1 MKNKIINNLKKKKK
15 KILYS
20 STLIILL
27 IPIGILALNKY
38 NDAIKNNLNNKNWI
52 KNNTSII
59 KTNINEYTYSTM
71 KDKHITTY
79 NTLFQ
84 EEIDNKINDLLKT
97 NNYTIDNPL
106 MIYNPYS
113 TNTNSINLYFNT
125 DTEEELSYKI
135 EVDGFSSF
143 ERTLKNTGED
153 NYTKTHSYQ
162 LIGFIMGYNNKL
174 TLTLKNKDNEEQSYT
189 YNLNFENYKIDTDT
203 KLKIEEDNKEE
214 LSDGLFA
221 ILGDSREDQDYI
233 HLVDNDGI
241 VRSEIPIIGYR
252 AVNLLFNNNKMY
264 FSISERKL
272 ARMNNL
278 GKIEKIY
285 KLGKYKLHHDYA
297 FDDEK
302 ENLLILSSDTE
313 DDSCEDEIIRLNL
326 ETGKITNSFKLEEV
340 FKDLRENAYYNKD
353 EVAKEVESV
362 GVDWM
367 HINTINYFKDDTVI
381 LSSRE
386 TSSIIKIKNI
396 FESPEIIYILGD
408 ESFYKDFDEKK
419 YLYNKIGDFTNSGG
433 QHTVTYIETNEE
445 GVYYLSMFNNNIGIS
460 TTEPNFDWKS
470 IGLNY
475 SSPKDNGKSYY
486 YKYKVDENN
495 KTYELVES
503 FEVPFS
509 AYMGSTQEYSN
520 NIIVDSAQQC
530 TFQETN
536 KDGSIKKKFK
546 FNCKSSIYRV
556 FKYNFNNFYFI

>member
-1 MKNKIINNLKKKKK
+1 MKNKIINNLKRNKK

-38 NDAIKNNLNNKNWI
+38 NDTIKNNLNNKNWI

-84 EEIDNKINDLLKT
+84 EEIDNKINDLLKN

-189 YNLNFENYKIDTDT
+189 YNLNFKNYKIDTDT
-203 KLKIEEDNKEE
+203 KLKIEEDNNEE

-264 FSISERKL
+264 FSVSERKL

-285 KLGKYKLHHDYA
+285 KLGKHKLHHDYA
-297 FDDEK
+297 FDDKK

-313 DDSCEDEIIRLNL
+313 DDSCEDEIIKLNL
-326 ETGKITNSFKLEEV
+326 ETGKITDSFKLEEV

-396 FESPEIIYILGD
+396 FESPEIVYILGD
-408 ESFYKDFDEKK
+408 ESFYKDFAEKK

-460 TTEPNFDWKS
+460 TTKPDFNWKS

-536 KDGSIKKKFK
+536 QDGSIKKKFK

-556 FKYNFNNFYFI
+556 FKYNFNNFYFK

>member
-1 MKNKIINNLKKKKK
+1 MKNKIINNLKKNKK

-38 NDAIKNNLNNKNWI
+38 NDTINANLNNKNWI

-59 KTNINEYTYSTM
+59 KTNINEYAYSTM

-143 ERTLKNTGED
+143 DGTLKNTGED

-203 KLKIEEDNKEE
+203 KLKIEEENNEE

-264 FSISERKL
+264 FSVSERKL

-285 KLGKYKLHHDYA
+285 KLGKHKLHHDYA

-313 DDSCEDEIIRLNL
+313 DDSCEDEIIKLNL
-326 ETGKITNSFKLEEV
+326 ETGEITDSFKLEEV

-396 FESPEIIYILGD
+396 FESPEIVYILGD

-460 TTEPNFDWKS
+460 TTEPNFNWKS

-556 FKYNFNNFYFI
+556 FKYNFNNFYFK

>member
-1 MKNKIINNLKKKKK
+1 MKNKIINNLKKNKK

-38 NDAIKNNLNNKNWI
+38 NDTIKNNLNNKNWI

-135 EVDGFSSF
+135 EVDGFNSF

-189 YNLNFENYKIDTDT
+189 YNLNFKNYKIDTDT
-203 KLKIEEDNKEE
+203 KLKIEEDNNEE

-264 FSISERKL
+264 FSVSERKL

-285 KLGKYKLHHDYA
+285 KLGKHKLHHDYA

-313 DDSCEDEIIRLNL
+313 DDSCEDEIIKLNL
-326 ETGKITNSFKLEEV
+326 ETGEITDSFKLEEV
-340 FKDLRENAYYNKD
+340 FKDLRKNAYYNKD

-367 HINTINYFKDDTVI
+367 HINTINYFKDNTVI

-396 FESPEIIYILGD
+396 FESPEIVYILGD

-460 TTEPNFDWKS
+460 TTEPNFNWKS

-556 FKYNFNNFYFI
+556 FKYNFNNFYFK

>member
-1 MKNKIINNLKKKKK
+1 MKNKIINNLKRNKK

-38 NDAIKNNLNNKNWI
+38 NDTIKNNLNNKNWI
-52 KNNTSII
+52 KNNTSVI
-59 KTNINEYTYSTM
+59 KTNMNEYTYSTM

-203 KLKIEEDNKEE
+203 KLKIEEDNNEE

-264 FSISERKL
+264 FSASETKL

-285 KLGKYKLHHDYA
+285 KLGKHKLHHDYA

-302 ENLLILSSDTE
+302 ENLLILSSNTE
-313 DDSCEDEIIRLNL
+313 DDSCEDEIIKLNL
-326 ETGKITNSFKLEEV
+326 ETGEITDSFKLEEV

-367 HINTINYFKDDTVI
+367 HINTINYFKGDTVI

-396 FESPEIIYILGD
+396 FENPEIVYILGD
-408 ESFYKDFDEKK
+408 ENFYKDFDEKK

-460 TTEPNFDWKS
+460 TTEPNFNWKS

-536 KDGSIKKKFK
+536 QDGSIKKKFK

-556 FKYNFNNFYFI
+556 FKYKFNNFYFK